1 MLNNRDF
8 YDVLR
13 CLQNNPVG
21 IECAEKD
28 YTILDSIHLYFSNLT
43 PTINCPDAYSIKGN
57 SILLLEHFQ
66 FDNSKIV
73 RGGSKQKITSAET
86 ERALEKKF
94 ESNKSFAVVEEIV
107 AKNGKFYIENF
118 QKQFNN
124 HAQKIEHYKVEIQKE
139 LNKKFESF
147 LVGFVIED
155 SSPLGSCYYN
165 NGMCCV
171 NLIKSKEFLDLFES
185 TRNLDFVIFAMTGN
199 INNKTLCFISQNT
212 IKDYREKQI
221 EISKIE
227 EFLFQNSFAASGMI
241 EI

>member
-1 MLNNRDF
+1 MFNKRDF
-8 YDVLR
+8 NSVLK
-13 CLQNNPVG
+13 CINNNPEG
-21 IECAEKD
+21 IELIKKD
-28 YTILDSIHLYFSNLT
+28 FSFFNKLNLFL
-43 PTINCPDAYSIKGN
+43 PNLIPPSNRPDAYAIYYD

-73 RGGSKQKITSAET
+73 SGGSKQKITSAET
-86 ERALEKKF
+86 ERILEKNL
-94 ESNKSFAVVEEIV
+94 ESNKSFAVVEEMV
-107 AKNGKFYIENF
+107 VKNGKFYIENF

-185 TRNLDFVIFAMTGN
+185 TPNLDFVIFAMTGN
-199 INNKTLCFISQNT
+199 INNKPLSFISRNT
-212 IKDYREKQI
+212 INDYRKEQF

-227 EFLFQNSFAASGMI
+227 RFLFQKSFCAGGMI